1 MHMGYLHHNKTETIG
16 EYKVIQSG
24 SFQGVDEFCIE
35 KRILGRAEQLVCV
48 CNKDGIV
55 CTYDVGLQ

>member
-1 MHMGYLHHNKTETIG
+1 MFGNMCKYICL
-16 EYKVIQSG
+16 
-24 SFQGVDEFCIE
+24 
-35 KRILGRAEQLVCV
+35 RILGMAEQLVCV